1 MIKKNFPITV
11 VIADDHEIFRDGFK
25 AMAKKFP
32 EIKVIG
38 EAQHGQELIEV
49 VEKLNPDVILT
60 DIKMPK
66 MDGIEAT
73 RYLAKLKMNVI
84 ALSMFDEDNLI
95 MDMLEAGAKG
105 YLLKNAD
112 KKEIIQAILTVHKGK
127 NFYCKD
133 TSDKLLKMIAKSNF
147 NPYTKIKRP
156 QFKDRELEVIRLIC
170 DQLSTK
176 EIGEKLNL
184 SARTIEGYREKIL
197 EKMEVHNTAGIVV
210 YAIKAGIY
218 EIK

>member
-1 MIKKNFPITV
+1 MIKKNVFITV

-25 AMAKKFP
+25 TMAKKFP

-38 EAQHGQELIEV
+38 EAQDGQELIEV
-49 VEKLNPDVILT
+49 VEKLHPDVVLT
-60 DIKMPK
+60 DIKMPR
-66 MDGIEAT
+66 MDGIAAT
-73 RYLAKLKMNVI
+73 KYLVKLNANVI

-105 YLLKNAD
+105 YLLKNAA
-112 KKEIIQAILTVHKGK
+112 KQEIIQAIDTVHRGK
-127 NFYCKD
+127 TFYCKD
-133 TSDKLLKMIAKSNF
+133 TSEKLLKMIVKSNF
-147 NPYTKIKRP
+147 NPYAKLKMP
-156 QFKDRELEVIRLIC
+156 QFTQRELEVIRLIC
-170 DQLSTK
+170 DQLSAK
-176 EIGEKLNL
+176 EIGVRLNL
-184 SARTIEGYREKIL
+184 STRTIEGHREKIL